1 MSDRS
6 RHMERDVFR
15 ILTLEEMDELASTKK
30 EYKSVSLTEIMSI
43 ELEENGRGLEQAY
56 ESVHK
61 SDVAQEVEKVA
72 LEKGKDDAAAY
83 ECADNVAAILA
94 EYNYYCQEAEKKIFS
109 PNVRKK
115 KRSRKV
121 QISKLILEERKKLE
135 EINYRLKRQEI
146 IKRYRANSN
155 AKLGNKR
162 EGKNEYPPSER
173 SGILIKK
180 QI

>member
-1 MSDRS
+1 MDDHS
-6 RHMERDVFR
+6 RHIEKNIFR
-15 ILTLEEMDELASTKK
+15 ILTVEELDELASTKK
-30 EYKSVSLTEIMSI
+30 EYKSVPLTKIMSI
-43 ELEENGRGLEQAY
+43 ELEETGQNLE
-56 ESVHK
+56 EEFGNDEKIEIV
-61 SDVAQEVEKVA
+61 EMEKVRP
-72 LEKGKDDAAAY
+72 ESGTDGSMAY
-83 ECADNVAAILA
+83 NCADNVADVLA

-109 PNVRKK
+109 PSVRKK

-135 EINYRLKRQEI
+135 EINYKLKRQEI

-155 AKLGNKR
+155 AKLGNKK
-162 EGKNEYPPSER
+162 ESKNEYPPSER